1 MVEKA
6 QVQVIQTNK
15 ITPFESVK
23 TNVSFLYFFFVGYGN
38 WQMERS
44 QDEVFMAGQ
53 EGGQHRDAQGRSI

>member
-1 MVEKA
+1 MVVKVQA
-6 QVQVIQTNK
+6 QVCAALFLKSFKQK
-15 ITPFESVK
+15 I
-23 TNVSFLYFFFVGYGN
+23 NVNFVGYGN